1 MPRRRLTEALG
12 GQSAAA
18 DVDTLRHMVRA
29 ASSSS
34 RLTVKG
40 RATRARIIDAAA
52 QLMYEKGAA
61 NTSFEDVRKAAKASG
76 SQMSHYFADKRSLIR
91 AVIAHQ
97 ADAVMADHHD
107 PAIGNLD
114 SIAALRAWAQR
125 IVEQQRAQSFE
136 GGCRLG
142 SLAAELVESDAEL
155 QADFAA
161 GFERWEALLRRGL
174 LTMQQR
180 GDLRP
185 DADPDALAYS
195 LLAAAQGGYLLT
207 QAHRDTRALQAALDA
222 AIDHIE
228 LLAGHETR
236 STVEQ
241 RSMSRTVSPTPQI

>member
-1 MPRRRLTEALG
+1 MNWVNHTQKFARD
-12 GQSAAA
+12 A
-18 DVDTLRHMVRA
+18 DPASVDTLRHMART
-29 ASSSS
+29 ASSSP

-61 NTSFEDVRKAAKASG
+61 NTSLEDVRKAAKASG

-107 PAIGNLD
+107 LAAGNLD

-125 IVEQQRAQSFE
+125 IVEQQRAQNFA

-174 LTMQQR
+174 RAMQHR
-180 GDLRP
+180 GELRP
-185 DADPDALAYS
+185 DADTDALAYS

-207 QAHRDTRALQAALDA
+207 QAHRDAHALQAALGA

-228 LLAGHETR
+228 SLAVEAGNP
-236 STVEQ
+236 STG
-241 RSMSRTVSPTPQI
+241 

>member
-1 MPRRRLTEALG
+1 VN
-12 GQSAAA
+12 
-18 DVDTLRHMVRA
+18 VDTLRRMART

-52 QLMYEKGAA
+52 RLMYEKGAA
-61 NTSFEDVRKAAKASG
+61 NTSLEDVRKAAKASG
-76 SQMSHYFADKRSLIR
+76 SQMSHYFADKKSLIR
-91 AVIAHQ
+91 AVIAYQ

-107 PAIGNLD
+107 PATGNLD
-114 SIAALRAWAQR
+114 TIAALRAWAQR
-125 IVEQQRAQSFE
+125 IVEQQREQHFV

-174 LTMQQR
+174 LSMQQR
-180 GDLRP
+180 GELRP
-185 DADPDALAYS
+185 EADPDALAFS

-207 QAHRDTRALQAALDA
+207 QAHRDAHALQAALGA

-228 LLAGHETR
+228 SLTVQAGDRTTE
-236 STVEQ
+236 STGA
-241 RSMSRTVSPTPQI
+241 R

>member
-1 MPRRRLTEALG
+1 
-12 GQSAAA
+12 
-18 DVDTLRHMVRA
+18 
-29 ASSSS
+29 
-34 RLTVKG
+34 
-40 RATRARIIDAAA
+40 
-52 QLMYEKGAA
+52 
-61 NTSFEDVRKAAKASG
+61 
-76 SQMSHYFADKRSLIR
+76 MSHYFADKQSLIR

-107 PAIGNLD
+107 PAVGNLD

-155 QADFAA
+155 RADFAA

-174 LTMQQR
+174 LTMRQR
-180 GDLRP
+180 GELP
-185 DADPDALAYS
+185 ADADADALAYS

-207 QAHRDTRALQAALDA
+207 QAHRDSRALEAALGA

-228 LLAGHETR
+228 RLAIEPGTR
-236 STVEQ
+236 STG
-241 RSMSRTVSPTPQI
+241 

>member
-1 MPRRRLTEALG
+1 M
-12 GQSAAA
+12 S
-18 DVDTLRHMVRA
+18 RA

-34 RLTVKG
+34 RLTAKG
-40 RATRARIIDAAA
+40 RATRARIVDAAA
-52 QLMYEKGAA
+52 RLMYENGAA

-91 AVIAHQ
+91 AVIGHQ

-114 SIAALRAWAQR
+114 SIAALRVWARR
-125 IVEQQRAQSFE
+125 IVEQQRAQDFE

-155 QADFAA
+155 RADFAA

-180 GDLRP
+180 GDLAP
-185 DADPDALAYS
+185 DADPDALARS
-195 LLAAAQGGYLLT
+195 LLAAVQGGYLLT
-207 QAHRDTRALQAALDA
+207 QAHRDVRGLEDALGA

-228 LLAGHETR
+228 SLAPGADER
-236 STVEQ
+236 SPG
-241 RSMSRTVSPTPQI
+241 RPPPPGDAPD

>member
-1 MPRRRLTEALG
+1 MALGPPSSPRLTA
-12 GQSAAA
+12 
-18 DVDTLRHMVRA
+18 
-29 ASSSS
+29 
-34 RLTVKG
+34 KG
-40 RATRARIIDAAA
+40 RATRARIIDVAAR
-52 QLMYEKGAA
+52 LMYENGAA
-61 NTSFEDVRKAAKASG
+61 NTSLEDVRTAAKASG

-91 AVIAHQ
+91 AVIAYQ

-114 SIAALRAWAQR
+114 SIEALRTWAQR
-125 IVEQQRAQSFE
+125 IVEQQRAQNFE

-155 QADFAA
+155 RADFAA

-174 LTMQQR
+174 RAMQQR
-180 GDLRP
+180 GDLRA

-207 QAHRDTRALQAALDA
+207 QAHRDARSLEAALAA

-228 LLAGHETR
+228 SLTHEAPGVNR
-236 STVEQ
+236 I
-241 RSMSRTVSPTPQI
+241 RTESENASP

>member
-1 MPRRRLTEALG
+1 M
-12 GQSAAA
+12 SA
-18 DVDTLRHMVRA
+18 A

-34 RLTVKG
+34 RLTAKG
-40 RATRARIIDAAA
+40 RATRARIVDVAAR
-52 QLMYEKGAA
+52 LMYENGAA
-61 NTSFEDVRKAAKASG
+61 NTSFEDVRRAAKASG

-114 SIAALRAWAQR
+114 SIAALRTWARR
-125 IVEQQRAQSFE
+125 IVDQQRSQNFE

-155 QADFAA
+155 RADFTA

-174 LTMQQR
+174 QKMQQR
-180 GDLRP
+180 GDLDP
-185 DADPDALAYS
+185 DADPDALACS

-207 QAHRDTRALQAALDA
+207 QAHRDARALEAALGA
-222 AIDHIE
+222 AIDHVE
-228 LLAGHETR
+228 SLTTEAGAR
-236 STVEQ
+236 SG
-241 RSMSRTVSPTPQI
+241 RSRRP

>member
-1 MPRRRLTEALG
+1 V
-12 GQSAAA
+12 AAN
-18 DVDTLRHMVRA
+18 VDTLRHMARA
-29 ASSSS
+29 ASSNS
-34 RLTVKG
+34 RLTAKG
-40 RATRARIIDAAA
+40 RATRARVIEAAA
-52 QLMYEKGAA
+52 QLIYENGAA
-61 NTSFEDVRKAAKASG
+61 NTSLEDVRKAAKASG

-97 ADAVMADHHD
+97 ADAVMAEQHN

-114 SIAALRAWAQR
+114 SIAALRMWAQR
-125 IVEQQRAQSFE
+125 IAEQQRAQNFK

-155 QADFAA
+155 QTDFAA

-185 DADPDALAYS
+185 DADPDALACS

-207 QAHRDTRALQAALDA
+207 QAHRDAYALEAALGA

-228 LLAGHETR
+228 SLRSRPTSALGALA
-236 STVEQ
+236 
-241 RSMSRTVSPTPQI
+241 VSS